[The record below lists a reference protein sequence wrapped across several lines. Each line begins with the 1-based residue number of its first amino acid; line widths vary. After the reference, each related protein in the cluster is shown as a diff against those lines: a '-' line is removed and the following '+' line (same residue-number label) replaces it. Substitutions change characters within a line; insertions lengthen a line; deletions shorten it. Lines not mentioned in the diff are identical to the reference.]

1 MFLSISAYD
10 FELGLLP
17 STHSPDGALCLLV
30 AAVVVAVAVVFVAVV
45 VLNHIC
51 GWQLMFL
58 QNCLVFKSM
67 VCALSHGL
75 FSMRQDRD

>member
-1 MFLSISAYD
+1 MAVRCFSMLLSISAYD

-17 STHSPDGALCLLV
+17 STHGPDGVLCLLV
-30 AAVVVAVAVVFVAVV
+30 AAVAVVVAVAVVFVAVV

-67 VCALSHGL
+67 VI
-75 FSMRQDRD
+75 

>member
-1 MFLSISAYD
+1 MAVRCFSMFLSISAYD
-10 FELGLLP
+10 FELALLP
-17 STHSPDGALCLLV
+17 STHGPDGVICLLV
-30 AAVVVAVAVVFVAVV
+30 AAVVVAVV

-67 VCALSHGL
+67 VL
-75 FSMRQDRD
+75 

>member
-1 MFLSISAYD
+1 MAVRCFSMFLSISAYD

-17 STHSPDGALCLLV
+17 STHGPDGVLCLLA
-30 AAVVVAVAVVFVAVV
+30 AAVVVTVAVVFVAVV
-45 VLNHIC
+45 ALNHIC

-67 VCALSHGL
+67 VL
-75 FSMRQDRD
+75 

>member
-1 MFLSISAYD
+1 MAARCLSMFLSISAYD

-17 STHSPDGALCLLV
+17 STHGTDGVLCLLV

-45 VLNHIC
+45 VLNYIC

-58 QNCLVFKSM
+58 KT
-67 VCALSHGL
+67 A
-75 FSMRQDRD
+75 